1 MQSKAQTPGQYLE
14 ALPVE
19 RKSAIEKV
27 RQVILDNLPPGYQE
41 SVGAGMLMY
50 GVPLSRFPNTYNG
63 HPLCYVA
70 LASQKNYMALYLMT
84 VYGDK
89 KTEEWFK
96 AEFKA
101 RGKKLDMGKSCVRFK
116 TLDDLPLDVIGD
128 VVSRVPMEKWI
139 SLYEQSRKPARTSRP
154 ARAAG
159 GTRAGGAKARQRPER

>member
-89 KTEEWFK
+89 KTEEWFRS
-96 AEFKA
+96 EFEA

-116 TLDDLPLDVIGD
+116 TPDDLPLDVIGD
-128 VVSRVPMEKWI
+128 LVSRVPMEKWI
-139 SLYEQSRKPARTSRP
+139 SLYEQSRKQARTSRP

-159 GTRAGGAKARQRPER
+159 GTRAGGATARRRPER